1 MIFKEFDPLEDKI
14 LRIIDNDGK
23 VINKKLMPDLD
34 DETIV
39 KAYKDMLFERVA
51 DEMAVSYQ
59 RQGRMYTFPPNQGQE
74 AIHIAA
80 GMNMEEEDWLVPAF
94 RELGV
99 MLSRGV
105 TMKEIFLYYNGNE
118 QGSNF
123 ANAKKVL
130 PIAISDRKSVV

>member
-23 VINKKLMPDLD
+23 VINPKLMPELD
-34 DETIV
+34 NETII

-59 RQGRMYTFPPNQGQE
+59 RQGRMYTFPPNHGQE

-80 GMNMEEEDWLVPAF
+80 GMNMQEEDWLVPAF

-99 MLSRGV
+99 MLARGV
-105 TMKEIFLYYNGNE
+105 TM
-118 QGSNF
+118 
-123 ANAKKVL
+123 
-130 PIAISDRKSVV
+130 